1 MKRLT
6 IVLLFFTA
14 ILNRDISAQWSNVSS
29 GLGNKQVYS
38 FTNNS
43 TNLFAGTFNYGL
55 YTSTDDGMNWTQA
68 GIGLN
73 NRVVFSLTMFGN
85 YLYAGTDIGI
95 WRTSNNGAYWTL
107 IGINNNTIYSLASNQ
122 TRIFAGLHSSG
133 LFYSSGGSNWFI
145 SSLNVINIKSIAVN
159 GNFILAGAGGN
170 AGVHLSTNNGN
181 NWTATSLNNKSVY
194 SLALNGNYA
203 YAGTGGGVYYS
214 LDSGYT
220 WTRSSLNNDLVY
232 SLAVTGSAV
241 YAGTE
246 LNGVFLSTDN
256 GLNWSQLNDGL
267 PGGITIYSLYLY
279 NNYVYAGA
287 SVNSVY
293 RRPVIELPV
302 TLNQKVFIQG
312 FYNPVSDAMVSDTVT
327 VYLRNAASPYE
338 VIDFARSVVDSSGNG
353 SFQFSNAV
361 NGVDYYIQLE
371 HRNSLETW
379 SNTPQ
384 QFTASVLD
392 YDFTTANTQAYGDN
406 MIQINASPVRF
417 GIYSGDV
424 NQEGIID
431 LNDVLMIYNDA
442 NAFGSGYVV
451 TDINGDSVVDLNDV
465 LIAYNNSVGFVAVIR
480 P

>member
-1 MKRLT
+1 MKIFIIALFLFVTLLT
-6 IVLLFFTA
+6 QNSF
-14 ILNRDISAQWSNVSS
+14 SQWSNVSS

-55 YTSTDDGMNWTQA
+55 YTSTDNGMSWTQA

-73 NRVVFSLTMFGN
+73 NRVVFSLTVFGN
-85 YLYAGTDIGI
+85 YLFAGTDIGI

-107 IGINNNTIYSLASNQ
+107 IGINNNTIYSMASNQ
-122 TRIFAGLHSSG
+122 TRVFAGLHSSG
-133 LFYSSGGSNWFI
+133 VFYSSGGSNWFI
-145 SSLNVINIKSIAVN
+145 SSLNVINIKSIAAN

-170 AGVHLSTNNGN
+170 AGVHLSSNNGN

-194 SLALNGNYA
+194 SLALNGNHA

-214 LDSGYT
+214 RDSGYT

-232 SLAVTGSAV
+232 SLAVSGSVV

-246 LNGVFLSTDN
+246 LNGVFISTDN
-256 GLNWSQLNDGL
+256 GLNWSPLNDGL
-267 PGGITIYSLYLY
+267 PDGITIYSLYLY

-287 SVNSVY
+287 SLNGVY
-293 RRPVIELPV
+293 SRPVFEPTV
-302 TLNQKVFIQG
+302 TLNQKICIQG
-312 FYNPVSDAMVSDTVT
+312 FYNPDTDVMVSDIVS

-338 VIDFARSVVDSSGNG
+338 VIDFASAVVDTSGNG
-353 SFQFSNAV
+353 SFEFTNAV
-361 NGVDYYIQLE
+361 NGLDYYIQLE

-384 QFTASVLD
+384 QFSGNTLN
-392 YDFTTANTQAYGDN
+392 YDFTIDAAQAFGNN
-406 MIQINASPVRF
+406 MSLVNASPVRF
-417 GIYSGDV
+417 AIYSGDV
-424 NQEGIID
+424 NQDAVID
-431 LNDVLMIYNDA
+431 LTDVLQTYNDA
-442 NAFGSGYVV
+442 NSFITGYSV
-451 TDINGDSVVDLNDV
+451 TDLTGDNLTDLADV
-465 LIAYNNSVGFVAVIR
+465 LLAYNNSVGFVEVVR